1 MRKAFPAIRPYRSET
16 IAVTTPHKL
25 YVEESGSPEGIPVL
39 FVHGGPGGG
48 TRTSDRCF
56 FNPEKYRII
65 LFDQRGSGQSTP
77 HALLENNNTQA
88 LIEDIETIRTSLKID
103 RWVVF
108 GGSWGSALGLLYA
121 QAYPELVMGLI
132 LRGIFLCRDEDIH
145 WFYQK
150 GASHIFPDYWQHYLQ
165 VIPPAERSDMLSAY
179 YKRLT
184 GDNEIERMAAA
195 KAWSIWEGRCA
206 TLHSNDALVDHFAN
220 PHLAMAM
227 ARIECHYFVN
237 KAFIEPDQILNNA
250 YRLKDI
256 PGTIVHGRYDMVCP
270 VNQAFALSEAWPE
283 AQLKIIAD
291 AGHSSGEPGTTDA
304 LIAATENLAHQIT
317 LKADQ

>member
-1 MRKAFPAIRPYRSET
+1 
-16 IAVTTPHKL
+16 
-25 YVEESGSPEGIPVL
+25 VEESGSPEGIPVL

-108 GGSWGSALGLLYA
+108 GGSWGSTLGLLYA

-165 VIPPAERSDMLSAY
+165 VIPPAERSDMLRAY

>member
-1 MRKAFPAIRPYRSET
+1 M
-16 IAVTTPHKL
+16 
-25 YVEESGSPEGIPVL
+25 L

-108 GGSWGSALGLLYA
+108 GGSWGSTLGLLYA

-165 VIPPAERSDMLSAY
+165 VIPPAERSDMLRAY

-256 PGTIVHGRYDMVCP
+256 PGTIVHGRYDMVCS